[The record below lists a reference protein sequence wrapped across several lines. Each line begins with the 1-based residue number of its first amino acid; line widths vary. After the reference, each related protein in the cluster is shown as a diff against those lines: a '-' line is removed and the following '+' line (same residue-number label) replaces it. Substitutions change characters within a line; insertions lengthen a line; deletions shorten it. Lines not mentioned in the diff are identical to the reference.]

1 MNFRSK
7 NKSVIINLEE
17 NIREKLSDVTL
28 SKATF
33 IGNKST
39 IRERKEITF
48 NQNFKIIRSS
58 KTLKRKKNLLCYED
72 PVTRLRKE
80 LSKLRNKD

>member
-39 IRERKEITF
+39 IRERKEITL
-48 NQNFKIIRSS
+48 NQKF
-58 KTLKRKKNLLCYED
+58 
-72 PVTRLRKE
+72 
-80 LSKLRNKD
+80 